1 MQRVP
6 KLGKLACH
14 RPGNLRLMAPPS
26 SLLREDTSS
35 RILSAMQRQL
45 APTVGP
51 EASGGRNRAGSA
63 FAGIG
68 DTVAIGRVLYAGG
81 FPLVLQDEYWI
92 PARERVVRNSIVPIG
107 GIHIYIGETA
117 SSGAV
122 QVSSAEETAAG
133 LEAIA

>member
-14 RPGNLRLMAPPS
+14 RPGNLRLMAPSS
-26 SLLREDTSS
+26 SLLREDTTS
-35 RILSAMQRQL
+35 RILSSMQRQL

-81 FPLVLQDEYWI
+81 FPLVLRDEY
-92 PARERVVRNSIVPIG
+92 
-107 GIHIYIGETA
+107 
-117 SSGAV
+117 
-122 QVSSAEETAAG
+122 
-133 LEAIA
+133 